1 MHQIVRQVNPPFT
14 LIRLSESKK
23 LSPTKLHQPIFLNI
37 GIPLQQTKSA
47 AGRSRVTCP
56 NSNLSSQTSI
66 DCWAKMPAI
75 APCHDAVVT
84 EGKRGLVRSPA
95 A

>member
-1 MHQIVRQVNPPFT
+1 MLMLGSVSGFGHVRLVRRRMYRAVFRETGPQPQN
-14 LIRLSESKK
+14 LIL
-23 LSPTKLHQPIFLNI
+23 
-37 GIPLQQTKSA
+37 A
-47 AGRSRVTCP
+47 ATGEGDLC
-56 NSNLSSQTSI
+56 SQASI